1 MKRLLLTALL
11 LLAPL
16 AAQEQKKPE
25 DGKAPPPA
33 SSGPMLQKIFILKYA
48 DPVKVSGLLQ
58 VFAFRV
64 VPNSDLHAL
73 AVTSTPDVMPAIE
86 DAVKRLDV
94 PSAATP
100 NIELT
105 AYFLIGGDGE
115 GAPGGPTPKELE
127 SVVAQLNKSFPFK
140 TYHLLDVL
148 TLRTRAGQSA
158 GTTSN
163 TGSLGANL
171 PGATNSFRIRS
182 AALSADGTSVRL
194 DKMQVGIRMPT
205 ANPAGPP
212 FSDLG
217 LDADVDIKEGQKVVV
232 GRLSVNKDQAL
243 FLVLTARVVN

>member
-1 MKRLLLTALL
+1 MKRLLLAALL

-25 DGKAPPPA
+25 DVKAPPPA
-33 SSGPMLQKIFILKYA
+33 SSRPNLQKIFILKYA
-48 DPVKVSGLLQ
+48 DPVKIANLLGI
-58 VFAFRV
+58 FAAHI
-64 VPNSDLHAL
+64 VPNSELHAL
-73 AVTSTPDVMPAIE
+73 AVTAGPEIMPAIE
-86 DAVKRLDV
+86 DAIQRLDV
-94 PSAATP
+94 SSAASP

-105 AYFLIGGDGE
+105 AYFLIGSDGE
-115 GAPGGPTPKELE
+115 GAPGGATPKELD
-127 SVVAQLNKSFPFK
+127 SVVAQLNKTFPFK

-148 TLRTRAGQSA
+148 ALRTHAGQTA

-171 PGATNSFRIRS
+171 PGAINSFRIRS

-205 ANPAGPP
+205 ANPAGPQ